1 MRATGLDVLVI
12 GAGPAGLHLARR
24 LTAEGFSTLVFEE
37 HPVIGEPVDCSGVI
51 GADGFDGLGLPHG
64 PIIGEV
70 RVLRLVSP
78 GGIAIAYRNGGPL
91 AYITERGRFDQALAA
106 RAAAAG
112 VRIETGAKVTG
123 LQVETDG
130 VEVTVRRWE
139 PSGNGRGWFTETYRA
154 RAAVIAAGPRYGA
167 QRFFGMGRP
176 RQLLRTAQAEVR
188 GNGFREATV
197 LFGAG
202 AGEFTW
208 VVPFAR
214 GPNGYLRVGAAG
226 GATPGRRLQELLR
239 GPFTAHLEGPCPPVR
254 NWVIPLSL
262 IRRTYADR
270 LVAVGDA
277 AGQVKPT
284 SGGGI
289 YYGMLCAEAAAEVL
303 AEGLRRD
310 DLSARFLSR
319 YERAWRGRIGAEIR
333 AGRLFR
339 RIFERMTGE
348 EIDAVFR
355 VLASDGVLEDVAA
368 EARFDWHR
376 GIILAILRHPRLS
389 GLLLRKALFS
399 SAP

>member
-1 MRATGLDVLVI
+1 M
-12 GAGPAGLHLARR
+12 
-24 LTAEGFSTLVFEE
+24 
-37 HPVIGEPVDCSGVI
+37 DCSGVI
-51 GADGFDGLGLPHG
+51 GADGFEELGLPHG
-64 PIIGEV
+64 PILGEV

-78 GGIAIAYRNGGPL
+78 GGVALAYRNGGPL
-91 AYITERGRFDQALAA
+91 AYVTDRGRLDQALAA
-106 RAAAAG
+106 RAVASG
-112 VRIETGAKVTG
+112 VRIETGAKVTD
-123 LQVETDG
+123 LKVEPDG
-130 VEVTVRRWE
+130 VEATVRRWE
-139 PSGNGRGWFTETYRA
+139 PSGNGEGRATERCRA

-188 GNGFREATV
+188 GNGFRETTV

-202 AGEFTW
+202 GGEFTW

-214 GPNGYLRVGAAG
+214 GGTAYLRVGAAG
-226 GATPGRRLQELLR
+226 GATPGRRLQGLLR
-239 GPFTAHLEGPCPPVR
+239 GPFAAHLEGPCPSVR
-254 NWVIPLSL
+254 HWVIPLSP

-289 YYGMLCAEAAAEVL
+289 YYGMLCAEVAAEVL

-319 YERAWRGRIGAEIR
+319 YERAWRRRIGAEIH

-339 RIFERMTGE
+339 HIFERMTGE
-348 EIDAVFR
+348 EMDAVFR
-355 VLASDGVLEDVAA
+355 VLAAD
-368 EARFDWHR
+368 
-376 GIILAILRHPRLS
+376 
-389 GLLLRKALFS
+389 
-399 SAP
+399 

>member
-1 MRATGLDVLVI
+1 MDVLVV
-12 GAGPAGLHLARR
+12 GAGPAGLNASRR
-24 LTAEGFSTLVFEE
+24 LAAEGFSVSVLEE

-51 GADGFDGLGLPHG
+51 GADGFAGLGLPRSSVL
-64 PIIGEV
+64 GEV
-70 RVLRLVSP
+70 RMLRLVSP
-78 GGIAIAYRNGGPL
+78 GGVALTYRNGGPL
-91 AYITERGRFDQALAA
+91 AYVTERGRFDQALAA
-106 RAAAAG
+106 MAAAAG
-112 VRIETGAKVTG
+112 VRIETGAKVTDLKVG
-123 LQVETDG
+123 LDG
-130 VEVTVRRWE
+130 VEATVRRCD
-139 PSGNGRGWFTETYRA
+139 PNGNGRGWFTETYRA

-167 QRFFGMGRP
+167 QRVFGMGRP

-188 GNGFREATV
+188 GNGFRETTV
-197 LFGAG
+197 LFGPG
-202 AGEFTW
+202 GGEFTW
-208 VVPFAR
+208 VVPFER
-214 GPNGYLRVGAAG
+214 GGRGYLRVGAAG

-239 GPFTAHLEGPCPPVR
+239 GRFAAHLEAPCPAVR
-254 NWVIPLSL
+254 HWVIPLSP

-289 YYGMLCAEAAAEVL
+289 YYGMLCAEMAAGVL
-303 AEGLRRD
+303 AEGLRLD

-319 YERAWRGRIGAEIR
+319 YERAWRRRIGAEIR

-355 VLASDGVLEDVAA
+355 VLAADGVLEEVAA

-376 GIILAILRHPRLS
+376 GVILAMLRHPRLS
-389 GLLLRKALFS
+389 GLLLRKAVLAS
-399 SAP
+399 CR

>member
-1 MRATGLDVLVI
+1 
-12 GAGPAGLHLARR
+12 
-24 LTAEGFSTLVFEE
+24 
-37 HPVIGEPVDCSGVI
+37 
-51 GADGFDGLGLPHG
+51 
-64 PIIGEV
+64 
-70 RVLRLVSP
+70 
-78 GGIAIAYRNGGPL
+78 L
-91 AYITERGRFDQALAA
+91 AYVTERGRLDHALAEVA
-106 RAAAAG
+106 GAAG
-112 VRIETGAKVTG
+112 VRVEKGAKVIG
-123 LQVETDG
+123 LKVEDDG
-130 VEVTVRRWE
+130 IEVRVQRWG
-139 PSGNGRGWFTETYRA
+139 PSGNGDAPHPETYRG

-167 QRFFGMGRP
+167 QHLFGMGRP
-176 RQLLRTAQAEVR
+176 RQLLRTAQAEVQ

-197 LFGAG
+197 LFGPG
-202 AGEFTW
+202 GGEFTW

-214 GPNGYLRVGAAG
+214 GGKGYLRVGAAG
-226 GATPGRRLQELLR
+226 GATPGRRLQDLLR
-239 GPFTAHLEGPCPPVR
+239 GPFAGGREGACAPAR
-254 NWVIPLSL
+254 HWVIPLSP

-303 AEGLRRD
+303 TEGLRRD
-310 DLSARFLSR
+310 NLSARFLSR

-348 EIDAVFR
+348 EMDAVFR
-355 VLASDGVLEDVAA
+355 VLASDGVLEEVAA

-376 GIILAILRHPRLS
+376 GIILAMLRHPRLS

-399 SAP
+399 ASR

>member
-1 MRATGLDVLVI
+1 
-12 GAGPAGLHLARR
+12 
-24 LTAEGFSTLVFEE
+24 
-37 HPVIGEPVDCSGVI
+37 
-51 GADGFDGLGLPHG
+51 
-64 PIIGEV
+64 
-70 RVLRLVSP
+70 
-78 GGIAIAYRNGGPL
+78 
-91 AYITERGRFDQALAA
+91 
-106 RAAAAG
+106 
-112 VRIETGAKVTG
+112 
-123 LQVETDG
+123 
-130 VEVTVRRWE
+130 
-139 PSGNGRGWFTETYRA
+139 
-154 RAAVIAAGPRYGA
+154 
-167 QRFFGMGRP
+167 
-176 RQLLRTAQAEVR
+176 LLRTAQAEVQ
-188 GNGFREATV
+188 GNGFRETTV

-214 GPNGYLRVGAAG
+214 GGKDYLRVGATG
-226 GATPGRRLQELLR
+226 GATPGRRLQALLR
-239 GPFTAHLEGPCPPVR
+239 GPFAAHLEAPCPPVR
-254 NWVIPLSL
+254 HWVIPLSP

-289 YYGMLCAEAAAEVL
+289 YYGLLCAEIAAEVL
-303 AEGLRRD
+303 AEGLRRE

-355 VLASDGVLEDVAA
+355 VLASDGVLEEVAA

-376 GIILAILRHPRLS
+376 GVILAMLRHPRLS
-389 GLLLRKALFS
+389 GLLLRRALFS
-399 SAP
+399 GQDLALK